1 MDIEDAWQNG
11 VALISS
17 APQCLRAVC
26 RLCGSLGQ
34 EAVSSFSCLCL
45 DVFFK

>member
-17 APQCLRAVC
+17 APLCLRAVC

-34 EAVSSFSCLCL
+34 EAVSSFS
-45 DVFFK
+45 VVYSRFF